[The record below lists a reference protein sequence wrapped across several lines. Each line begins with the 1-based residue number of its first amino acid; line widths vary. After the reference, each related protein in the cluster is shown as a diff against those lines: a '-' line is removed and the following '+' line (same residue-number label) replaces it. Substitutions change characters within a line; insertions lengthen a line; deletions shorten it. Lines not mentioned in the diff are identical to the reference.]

1 MAITDQ
7 LLDRMPPQNL
17 EAEQAVLGAVLRD
30 SEALSK
36 VLEILERQNFYR
48 ESHRLIFE
56 AMCELFEQGEPIDL
70 LTLQDR
76 LRLRERLEA
85 AGGVSYLS
93 QLIDMTP
100 TAGHVRHHAKIVR
113 EKAILRGL
121 IHVATEIVSQGY
133 EDVLEVEEVLD
144 RAEKNIFAIS
154 EQKITPSF
162 TDTYTVV
169 KESLKDI
176 EAQFEKKEYVTGV
189 PTGFVEFDEMTA
201 GLQAGDLVII
211 AGRPSMG
218 KTAFVLNI
226 AQHAASTKGIGVAV
240 FSLEMSKSQLGIRLL
255 CSEARISSNKLRT
268 GFLDPKK
275 DWAKL
280 TIAAGALAEAPIF
293 IDDSAVMTDLEIRA
307 KARRIMAEK
316 NVGLIIVDYLQLV
329 RGRDRHESR
338 QQEVSEITR
347 SLKALAKELNVP
359 VIAVSQ
365 LSRAVE
371 QRQGRRPQLSDLR
384 ESGAIEQD
392 ADLVAFIY
400 RSDAYAREETSDE
413 TEDKVYTDSPLK
425 KSDTKGIAEIII
437 GKQRNG
443 PTGTVKLAFLKE
455 FARFENLSRRMDPA

>member
-7 LLDRMPPQNL
+7 VLDRMPPQSL

-30 SEALSK
+30 SEALPRA
-36 VLEILERQNFYR
+36 LEILHHQNFYR

-56 AMCELFEQGEPIDL
+56 AMCDLFEQAEPIDL
-70 LTLQDR
+70 LTLQER
-76 LRLRERLEA
+76 LRLRDRLEA

-100 TAGHVRHHAKIVR
+100 TAGHVRHYAKIVR

-121 IHVATEIVSQGY
+121 IHVATEIVSQSY
-133 EDVLEVEEVLD
+133 EDTLEVEEVLD
-144 RAEKNIFAIS
+144 RAEKSIFAIS

-162 TDTYTVV
+162 KDTYTLM
-169 KESLKDI
+169 KESLKEI
-176 EAQFEKKEYVTGV
+176 EVLFEKKEYITGV
-189 PTGFVEFDEMTA
+189 PSGFVEFDEMTA
-201 GLQAGDLVII
+201 GLQPGNLIVI

-226 AQHAASTKGIGVAV
+226 AQHAASAKGVGVAI

-255 CSEARISSNKLRT
+255 CSEARISSNRLRT
-268 GFLDPKK
+268 GRLSKK
-275 DWAKL
+275 DWGPL
-280 TIAAGALAEAPIF
+280 SLAAGNLAEIPIF
-293 IDDSAVMTDLEIRA
+293 IDDTAVMTDLEIRA
-307 KARRIMAEK
+307 KARRIKSEK
-316 NVGLIIVDYLQLV
+316 NIGLIIVDYLQLV

-338 QQEVSEITR
+338 HQEVSDVTR
-347 SLKALAKELNVP
+347 SLKALAKELDVP

-371 QRQGRRPQLSDLR
+371 QRHGKRPQLSDLR

-392 ADLVAFIY
+392 SDLVAFVH
-400 RSDAYAREETSDE
+400 RRDVSSSDPDE
-413 TEDKVYTDSPLK
+413 VETDSGVVEL
-425 KSDTKGIAEIII
+425 II

-443 PTGTVKLAFLKE
+443 PTGTVRLVFLRE
-455 FARFENLSRRMDPA
+455 FARFENLSRRMEPA

>member
-7 LLDRMPPQNL
+7 VLDRMPPQSM
-17 EAEQAVLGAVLRD
+17 EAEQAVLGAALRD
-30 SEALSK
+30 GEALSK
-36 VLEILERQNFYR
+36 ALEILERQNFYR

-70 LTLQDR
+70 LTLQER
-76 LRLRERLEA
+76 LRLRDRLEA

-121 IHVATEIVSQGY
+121 IHVATEIVGQSY
-133 EDVLEVEEVLD
+133 EDALEVEEMLD
-144 RAEKNIFAIS
+144 RAEKSIFAIS

-162 TDTYTVV
+162 TDTYSVM

-176 EAQFEKKEYVTGV
+176 EAQFEKKEYITGV
-189 PTGFVEFDEMTA
+189 PTGFTDFDEMTA
-201 GLQAGDLVII
+201 GLQPGDLVII

-226 AQHAASTKGIGVAV
+226 AQHAASAKGVGVAI

-255 CSEARISSNKLRT
+255 CSEARISSTKLRT
-268 GFLDPKK
+268 GFLSKK
-275 DWAKL
+275 DWGPL
-280 TIAAGALAEAPIF
+280 TLAAGTLSEAPIF
-293 IDDSAVMTDLEIRA
+293 IDDTAVMTDLEIRA

-316 NVGLIIVDYLQLV
+316 NIGLIIVDYLQLV
-329 RGRDRHESR
+329 RGRDRQESR

-347 SLKALAKELNVP
+347 SLKALAKELSVP

-400 RSDAYAREETSDE
+400 RADAYAREETSDE
-413 TEDKVYTDSPLK
+413 TEEKGYTDSPLPENRA
-425 KSDTKGIAEIII
+425 KGIAEIII

-443 PTGTVKLAFLKE
+443 PTGTVKLTFLKE
-455 FARFENLSRRMDPA
+455 FARFENLSRRMEPA

>member
-7 LLDRMPPQNL
+7 VLDRMPPQSL
-17 EAEQAVLGAVLRD
+17 AAEQAVLGAVLRD

-36 VLEILERQNFYR
+36 ALEILDRQNFYR
-48 ESHRLIFE
+48 ESHGIIFE
-56 AMCELFEQGEPIDL
+56 AMVELFEQGEPIDL
-70 LTLQDR
+70 LTLQER
-76 LRLRERLEA
+76 LRLRDRLEA

-100 TAGHVRHHAKIVR
+100 TAGHVRHYAKIVR

-121 IHVATEIVSQGY
+121 IHVATEIVSQSY
-133 EDVLEVEEVLD
+133 EDTLEVEEVLD
-144 RAEKNIFAIS
+144 RAEKSIFAIS

-162 TDTYTVV
+162 KDTYTLM
-169 KESLKDI
+169 KESLKEI
-176 EAQFEKKEYVTGV
+176 EVLFEKKEYITGV
-189 PTGFVEFDEMTA
+189 PSGFVEFDEMTA

-226 AQHAASTKGIGVAV
+226 AQHAASATGVGVAI

-255 CSEARISSNKLRT
+255 CSEARISSNRLRT
-268 GFLDPKK
+268 GRLSKK
-275 DWAKL
+275 DWGPL
-280 TIAAGALAEAPIF
+280 SLAAGNLAEIPIF
-293 IDDSAVMTDLEIRA
+293 IDDTAVMTDLEIRA
-307 KARRIMAEK
+307 KSRRIKAEK
-316 NVGLIIVDYLQLV
+316 NIGLIIVDYLQLV
-329 RGRDRHESR
+329 RGRDRQENR

-347 SLKALAKELNVP
+347 SLKALAKELEVP

-400 RSDAYAREETSDE
+400 RADAYAREETSDE
-413 TEDKVYTDSPLK
+413 TEEKKYTDSPHPERK
-425 KSDTKGIAEIII
+425 TEGIAEIII

-443 PTGTVKLAFLKE
+443 PTGTVKLVFLKE
-455 FARFENLSRRMDPA
+455 FARFENLSRRMEPA

>member
-7 LLDRMPPQNL
+7 VLDRMPPQSL
-17 EAEQAVLGAVLRD
+17 EAEQAVLGAALRD

-36 VLEILERQNFYR
+36 ALEILDRQNFYR
-48 ESHRLIFE
+48 ESHRLIFD

-70 LTLQDR
+70 LTLQER
-76 LRLRERLEA
+76 LRLRDRLEA

-121 IHVATEIVSQGY
+121 IHVATEIVSQSY
-133 EDVLEVEEVLD
+133 EDTLEVEEVLD
-144 RAEKNIFAIS
+144 QAEKSIFAIS

-162 TDTYTVV
+162 TDTYTVM

-176 EAQFEKKEYVTGV
+176 EVQFEKKEYITGV

-201 GLQAGDLVII
+201 GLQAGDLIVI

-218 KTAFVLNI
+218 KTAFALNI
-226 AQHAASTKGIGVAV
+226 AQHAASTKGIGVAI

-268 GFLDPKK
+268 GRLSKK
-275 DWAKL
+275 DWGPL
-280 TIAAGALAEAPIF
+280 TLAAGSLAEAPIF
-293 IDDSAVMTDLEIRA
+293 IDDTAVMTDLEIRA

-316 NVGLIIVDYLQLV
+316 NIGLIIVDYLQLV

-347 SLKALAKELNVP
+347 SLKALAKELSVP

-371 QRQGRRPQLSDLR
+371 QRHGRRPQLSDLR

-400 RSDAYAREETSDE
+400 RADAYAREETSDE
-413 TEDKVYTDSPLK
+413 TKEKRHTGSPHPGNE
-425 KSDTKGIAEIII
+425 TEGIAEIII

-443 PTGTVKLAFLKE
+443 PTGTVKLVFLKE
-455 FARFENLSRRMDPA
+455 FARFENLSRRMEPA

>member
-7 LLDRMPPQNL
+7 VLDRMPPQSL

-36 VLEILERQNFYR
+36 SLEILDRQNFYR
-48 ESHRLIFE
+48 ESHGIIFD
-56 AMCELFEQGEPIDL
+56 AMVELFEQGEPIDL
-70 LTLQDR
+70 LTLQER
-76 LRLRERLEA
+76 LRLRDRLEA

-121 IHVATEIVSQGY
+121 IHVATEIVSQSY
-133 EDVLEVEEVLD
+133 EDTLEVEEVLD
-144 RAEKNIFAIS
+144 QAEKSIFAIS

-162 TDTYTVV
+162 TDTYTVM

-176 EAQFEKKEYVTGV
+176 EVQFEKKEYITGV

-201 GLQAGDLVII
+201 GLQAGDLIVI

-218 KTAFVLNI
+218 KTAFALNI
-226 AQHAASTKGIGVAV
+226 AQHAASTKGIGVAI

-268 GFLDPKK
+268 GRLSKK
-275 DWAKL
+275 DWGPL
-280 TIAAGALAEAPIF
+280 TLAAGSLAEAPIF
-293 IDDSAVMTDLEIRA
+293 IDDTAVMTDLEIRA

-316 NVGLIIVDYLQLV
+316 NIGLIIVDYLQLV

-347 SLKALAKELNVP
+347 SLKALAKELSVP

-371 QRQGRRPQLSDLR
+371 QRHGRRPQLSDLR

-400 RSDAYAREETSDE
+400 RADAYAREETSDE
-413 TEDKVYTDSPLK
+413 TEDKIYTDSPLK
-425 KSDTKGIAEIII
+425 KDDTKGIAEIII

-443 PTGTVKLAFLKE
+443 PTGTVKLVFLKE
-455 FARFENLSRRMDPA
+455 FARFENLSRRMEPA

>member
-7 LLDRMPPQNL
+7 VLDRMPPQSL

-36 VLEILERQNFYR
+36 ALEILDRQNFYR
-48 ESHRLIFE
+48 ESHRLIFD

-70 LTLQDR
+70 LTLQER
-76 LRLRERLEA
+76 LRLRDRLEA

-100 TAGHVRHHAKIVR
+100 TAGHVRHHAKIIR

-121 IHVATEIVSQGY
+121 IHVATEIVSQSY
-133 EDVLEVEEVLD
+133 EDTLEVEEVLD
-144 RAEKNIFAIS
+144 QAEKSIFAIS

-162 TDTYTVV
+162 KDTYTLM
-169 KESLKDI
+169 KESLKEI
-176 EAQFEKKEYVTGV
+176 EVLFEKKQYVTGV
-189 PTGFVEFDEMTA
+189 PTGFIEFDEMTA
-201 GLQAGDLVII
+201 GLQAGDLIII
-211 AGRPSMG
+211 AGRPSAG

-226 AQHAASTKGIGVAV
+226 AQHAASAKGIGVAI

-255 CSEARISSNKLRT
+255 CSEARISSTKLRT
-268 GFLDPKK
+268 GRLSKK
-275 DWAKL
+275 DWGPL
-280 TIAAGALAEAPIF
+280 SLAAGNLAEVPIF
-293 IDDSAVMTDLEIRA
+293 IDDTAVMTDLEIRA
-307 KARRIMAEK
+307 KSRRIMAEQ
-316 NVGLIIVDYLQLV
+316 NIGLIIVDYLQLV

-338 QQEVSEITR
+338 HQEVSDVTR
-347 SLKALAKELNVP
+347 SLKALAKELDVP

-371 QRQGRRPQLSDLR
+371 QRQGKRPQLSDLR

-392 ADLVAFIY
+392 ADLVAFVH
-400 RSDAYAREETSDE
+400 RRDVSPSEPDE
-413 TEDKVYTDSPLK
+413 VETDSGVVEL
-425 KSDTKGIAEIII
+425 II

-443 PTGTVKLAFLKE
+443 PTGMVKLAFLKE
-455 FARFENLSRRMDPA
+455 FARFENLSRRMEPA

>member
-7 LLDRMPPQNL
+7 VLDRMPPQSL
-17 EAEQAVLGAVLRD
+17 EAEQAVLGAALRD

-36 VLEILERQNFYR
+36 ALEILDRQNFYR
-48 ESHRLIFE
+48 ESHRLIFD

-70 LTLQDR
+70 LTLQER
-76 LRLRERLEA
+76 LRLRDRLEA

-121 IHVATEIVSQGY
+121 IHVATEIVSQSY
-133 EDVLEVEEVLD
+133 EDTLEVEEVLD
-144 RAEKNIFAIS
+144 QAEKSIFAIS

-162 TDTYTVV
+162 KDTYTLM
-169 KESLKDI
+169 KESLKEI
-176 EAQFEKKEYVTGV
+176 EILFEKKEYVTGV

-201 GLQAGDLVII
+201 GLQAGDLIII
-211 AGRPSMG
+211 AGRPSAG

-226 AQHAASTKGIGVAV
+226 AQHAASAKGIGVAI

-268 GFLDPKK
+268 GRLSKK
-275 DWAKL
+275 DWGPL
-280 TIAAGALAEAPIF
+280 SLAAGNLAEVPIF
-293 IDDSAVMTDLEIRA
+293 IDDTAVMTDLEIRA
-307 KARRIMAEK
+307 KARRIKAEK
-316 NVGLIIVDYLQLV
+316 NIGLIIVDYLQLV
-329 RGRDRHESR
+329 RGRDRRESR
-338 QQEVSEITR
+338 HQEVSDVTR
-347 SLKALAKELNVP
+347 SLKALAKELDVP

-371 QRQGRRPQLSDLR
+371 QRHGKRPQLSDLR

-392 ADLVAFIY
+392 ADLVAFVH
-400 RSDAYAREETSDE
+400 RRDVSSSEPDE
-413 TEDKVYTDSPLK
+413 VETDSGVVEL
-425 KSDTKGIAEIII
+425 II

-443 PTGTVKLAFLKE
+443 PTGMVRLVFLKE
-455 FARFENLSRRMDPA
+455 FARFENLSRRMEPA